1 MDGIQSQK
9 VLSVDYAIGKKMIL
23 NENYDSSEYDK
34 ELVNIV
40 LMSTKHCLF
49 V

>member
-1 MDGIQSQK
+1 MDGIQSQNA
-9 VLSVDYAIGKKMIL
+9 LSVDYAIGKKMFF

-40 LMSTKHCLF
+40 LMST
-49 V
+49 